1 MEVLHLTEPSRELV
15 CTDDHGIVSILS
27 ICVYHMIMAL
37 FSLKQV
43 QHEEKML
50 INVDN
55 PDQVSPDSVTVSG
68 GESVYLA
75 QVLLNNLI
83 T

>member
-1 MEVLHLTEPSRELV
+1 
-15 CTDDHGIVSILS
+15 
-27 ICVYHMIMAL
+27 MIMAL

-50 INVDN
+50 IATLINVDN
-55 PDQVSPDSVTVSG
+55 PDQVSPDSVRVSG

>member
-1 MEVLHLTEPSRELV
+1 MHLTEPSRELV
-15 CTDDHGIVSILS
+15 CIDDHGFVSILS
-27 ICVYHMIMAL
+27 ISVYQMIMAL

-75 QVLLNNLI
+75 QVLLNNL
-83 T
+83 TT

>member
-1 MEVLHLTEPSRELV
+1 
-15 CTDDHGIVSILS
+15 
-27 ICVYHMIMAL
+27 MIMTL

-83 T
+83 TWFQNCNNHQHSCQDDES

>member
-1 MEVLHLTEPSRELV
+1 
-15 CTDDHGIVSILS
+15 
-27 ICVYHMIMAL
+27 MAL
-37 FSLKQV
+37 FLLKQV
-43 QHEEKML
+43 QHEAKMLINNATL

-75 QVLLNNLI
+75 QVFLNNLI
-83 T
+83 S

>member
-1 MEVLHLTEPSRELV
+1 
-15 CTDDHGIVSILS
+15 
-27 ICVYHMIMAL
+27 MIMAL

-43 QHEEKML
+43 QHETKMLIILATL

-55 PDQVSPDSVTVSG
+55 PDQVSPESVTVSG

-75 QVLLNNLI
+75 QVFLSNLI
-83 T
+83 S

>member
-1 MEVLHLTEPSRELV
+1 
-15 CTDDHGIVSILS
+15 
-27 ICVYHMIMAL
+27 MIMAL

-75 QVLLNNLI
+75 QVLLNNL
-83 T
+83 TT

>member
-1 MEVLHLTEPSRELV
+1 
-15 CTDDHGIVSILS
+15 
-27 ICVYHMIMAL
+27 MIMAL
-37 FSLKQV
+37 FSLKHEV
-43 QHEEKML
+43 QDEEKIL

-55 PDQVSPDSVTVSG
+55 PDQVSPDSVRVSG